1 MATKVPVADAQ
12 SSTNSLGAAWLECLR
27 RVVLHGER
35 VADGDMWLLEIRG
48 YTCTLRSIEGNDQL
62 LDRYADRGR
71 IELMYRKYA
80 SLDILPEYKVS
91 YGALLYDYHGV
102 DQIDW
107 VVHRLLDNRH
117 TKSATIVLHSPGEPE
132 LSCLSMLDFK
142 VRDDVLHMTAVYRS
156 QNVYASQPGN
166 VLALRQVQEQVAA
179 KVDAATG
186 ELTLHAISAH
196 VYEPDLPAAT
206 AILAAYDA
214 GRVARPG

>member
-1 MATKVPVADAQ
+1 MVQKVLAADPQRSAK
-12 SSTNSLGAAWLECLR
+12 SLGAAWLDCLR
-27 RVVLHGER
+27 RVVLHGDR
-35 VADGDMWLLEIRG
+35 VPDGNTWLREIRG
-48 YTCTLRSIEGNDQL
+48 HVFTLSSIEADDQL
-62 LDRYADRGR
+62 LNRFADRAR

-80 SLDILPEYKVS
+80 SLDILPQYTLS

-102 DQIDW
+102 NQVGW
-107 VVHRLLDNRH
+107 VVHRLLENEH
-117 TKSATIVLHSPGEPE
+117 TKSATIVLHSPGEHE

-142 VRDDVLHMTAVYRS
+142 VREHALHMTAIYRS

-179 KVDAATG
+179 KVDVVTG

-214 GRVARPG
+214 QDQVQ

>member
-1 MATKVPVADAQ
+1 MAPKVSAADPQ
-12 SSTNSLGAAWLECLR
+12 SSANSLGAAWLECLR
-27 RVVLHGER
+27 RVVAHGDR
-35 VADGDMWLLEIRG
+35 VPDGGMWLREIRG
-48 YTCTLRSIEGNDQL
+48 YTCTLRSIDADDQL
-62 LDRYADRGR
+62 LNRFADRDR

-80 SLDILPEYKVS
+80 SLDILPEYKLS
-91 YGALLYDYHGV
+91 YGALLYGYHGV

-117 TKSATIVLHSPGEPE
+117 TKSATIVLHSPGEEE

-142 VRDDVLHMTAVYRS
+142 VRDDALHMTAIYRS

-179 KVDAATG
+179 KVDAVTG
-186 ELTLHAISAH
+186 DLTLHAISAH

-206 AILAAYDA
+206 LILAAYD
-214 GRVARPG
+214 GMGQVR